1 MNDADIKKIVDTIE
15 INNNHFINNGKGVFI
30 TTKEESVLKRY
41 GIDANNYSNIKSLL
55 FKVEEVLSNSYELTD
70 DDFEELDL
78 VANSIAERN
87 YYHYT
92 NK

>member
-15 INNNHFINNGKGVFI
+15 LNNNHFINNSKGVFI
-30 TTKEESVLKRY
+30 TIKEESVLKRY
-41 GIDANNYSNIKSLL
+41 GIDVDNYNNIKSLL
-55 FKVEEVLSNSYELTD
+55 FKVEEVLSNSYDLTD